1 MDLFLFFVF
10 VSPSVMSVSCSLVVT
25 RLLGKGDLMAL
36 SMYVMFSC
44 AFVTFPYDVLKSGVV
59 FDCIRS

>member
-1 MDLFLFFVF
+1 MDLFLFFAF

-36 SMYVMFSC
+36 LYVMFSC

-59 FDCIRS
+59 LDCISS

>member
-36 SMYVMFSC
+36 LYVMFSC
-44 AFVTFPYDVLKSGVV
+44 AFVTFPYDVLKSGVDL
-59 FDCIRS
+59 DCIHF